1 MKKIN
6 WHIVFLGALV
16 LLVGFIVYRLANWGT
31 IIDLDY
37 DRDNPNHD
45 YDIEVQDLFFP
56 LLTEDEEREDD
67 GVTTIVAFGN
77 SPFADDKNES
87 NNLARLIEDMKKDT
101 VVYNCAVA
109 DSYLVA
115 EAKTFDINEAPMDAF
130 NFFWLTALAT
140 LDYEEPYEAF
150 FELMGEDAPEDCV
163 YAYETIKN
171 LDFNKVDVIT
181 VMYDATDYYKGMVAD
196 NPEIPEGVQHINSF
210 TGNLEAGLF
219 LLQYHFPH
227 IRIIVMSPTYA
238 YAVDENGDY
247 VSSYIYRYA
256 EESLATYAILLANS
270 AYYYG
275 VTFVDNIYGTVN
287 EDDADKYLK
296 DHMHLNLRGRKRV
309 AERFIYAL
317 EYFD

>member
-6 WHIVFLGALV
+6 WHIIFLGAVV
-16 LLVGFIVYRLANWGT
+16 LLAIFLIYRLANWGT

-37 DRDNPNHD
+37 DRDNPNHEF
-45 YDIEVQDLFFP
+45 DIEVQDLFFP

-77 SPFADDKNES
+77 SPFADDKDS
-87 NNLARLIEDMKKDT
+87 SDNLARLIENMKRDT

-115 EAKTFDINEAPMDAF
+115 EEKTFDIDASPMDAF

-140 LDYEEPYEAF
+140 LDYEQPYEAF
-150 FELMGEDAPEDCV
+150 FELMGDEAPADCV
-163 YAYETIKN
+163 YAYETLRN

-181 VMYDATDYYKGMVAD
+181 VMYDATDYYKGMLANDPTV
-196 NPEIPEGVQHINSF
+196 PEGVQDINSF
-210 TGNLEAGLF
+210 TGNLEAGLT
-219 LLQYHFPH
+219 LLQHHFPH

-238 YAVDENGDY
+238 YAVDENGEY
-247 VSSYIYRYA
+247 VSSYLYRYA
-256 EESLATYAILLANS
+256 TETLATYAILLADS
-270 AYYYG
+270 AYYHG
-275 VTFVDNIYGTVN
+275 VTFIDNIYGTVN
-287 EDDADKYLK
+287 ELNADKYLI
-296 DHMHLNLRGRKRV
+296 DHVHLNLKGRKLL